1 MAEEAF
7 DLRPD
12 EARLLLNVALM
23 ATGKNFF
30 KSATKILAAL
40 EEFRPEEES
49 VGTAKVVLMISLGE
63 FELAVGYIDREA
75 LVKWPNS
82 AMLRAFRGMALIRM
96 GRKEEAREC
105 LVEAAQSEDEAA
117 ANLARG
123 LLE

>member
-1 MAEEAF
+1 MADGTF
-7 DLRPD
+7 DLWPD

-40 EEFRPEEES
+40 ELFRPEEES
-49 VGTAKVVLMISLGE
+49 VATAKVVLMISIGE
-63 FELAVGYIDREA
+63 FDMAVDFIDREA
-75 LVKWPNS
+75 LVKWPDS

-96 GRKEEAREC
+96 GRRESAEAC
-105 LVEAAQSEDEAA
+105 LLEAAQSADEAA